1 MSSRLA
7 RLPRWISHW
16 LGYRPETTKPL
27 PAYQIALWSFITAFC
42 GLSVVQAIFN
52 YSDYFKDRHVP
63 GIVASYVSGEEA
75 ATKTKLTHSKKG
87 ASAVLVFGA
96 IESPL
101 AQPRALVFGHFFS
114 ALIGVCI
121 TKLFSL
127 IPNQA
132 RFESVRWLAASLSTA
147 LAIVVMQL
155 TGTTHPPAGATA
167 LLPAT
172 NQEIWELSWYYLPV
186 VLLSSVMLL
195 VCALLFNNLH
205 RRYPVFWI
213 APAPPKPV
221 AAPVVVEE
229 EEEEEAKSPV

>member
-7 RLPRWISHW
+7 RLPPWVSHW
-16 LGYRPETTKPL
+16 LGYRSEAPKPL
-27 PAYQIALWSFITAFC
+27 PAYQVALWSFIIAFG
-42 GLSVVQAIFN
+42 GLSVLQAIFN

-63 GIVASYVSGEEA
+63 GIVASY
-75 ATKTKLTHSKKG
+75 G

-101 AQPRALVFGHFFS
+101 AQPRALIFGHFFS

-127 IPNQA
+127 MPEA
-132 RFESVRWLAASLSTA
+132 RFQSLHWLAASLSTA
-147 LAIVVMQL
+147 ISIVVMQL

-186 VLLSSVMLL
+186 ILLSSTMLL
-195 VCALLFNNLH
+195 ACALLLNNLH

-213 APAPPKPV
+213 APAPPKP
-221 AAPVVVEE
+221 APAPIVKEKETEE
-229 EEEEEAKSPV
+229 EQTKSPV

>member
-7 RLPRWISHW
+7 RLPRWLSHW
-16 LGYRPETTKPL
+16 LGYRPEAPKPL
-27 PAYQIALWSFITAFC
+27 PQYQVALWSFIIAFC
-42 GLSVVQAIFN
+42 GLSVLQAIFN
-52 YSDYFKDRHVP
+52 YSDYFKERHVP
-63 GIVASYVSGEEA
+63 GIIASY
-75 ATKTKLTHSKKG
+75 G

-127 IPNQA
+127 MPEA
-132 RFESVRWLAASLSTA
+132 RFESLRWLAASLSTA
-147 LAIVVMQL
+147 IAIVVMQL

-172 NQEIWELSWYYLPV
+172 NQEVWELSWYYLPII
-186 VLLSSVMLL
+186 LLSSTMLL
-195 VCALLFNNLH
+195 ACALLLNNLH

-213 APAPPKPV
+213 APSPPKP
-221 AAPVVVEE
+221 APAPVKK
-229 EEEEEAKSPV
+229 EEEEASTKSAV